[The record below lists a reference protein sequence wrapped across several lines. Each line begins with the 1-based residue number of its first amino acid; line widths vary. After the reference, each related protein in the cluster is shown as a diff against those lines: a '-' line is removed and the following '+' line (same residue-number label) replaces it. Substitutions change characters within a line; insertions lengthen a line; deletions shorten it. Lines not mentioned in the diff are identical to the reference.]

1 MVYNY
6 FMAIAG
12 RVRDNDQWRYFTGYF
27 IDTENAQD
35 RFDLKL
41 VERSSLDTECR
52 LSKATC
58 SKYKIAT
65 FSRKEHI
72 KAFQQAS
79 LDSLNDGKTF
89 DRYVNFKRVLRGLFM
104 LNLDKRGVNVNTIDR
119 DNIQY
124 IIGQTKE

>member
-6 FMAIAG
+6 FMAVAG
-12 RVRDNDQWRYFTGYF
+12 RVRDDGRWRYFTGYF
-27 IDTENAQD
+27 IDTENPQD

-41 VERSSLDTECR
+41 VERSSLDTSIQ

-58 SKYKIAT
+58 SKYKVAT
-65 FSRKEHI
+65 FVRKEHI
-72 KAFQQAS
+72 RAFQQAAI
-79 LDSLNDGKTF
+79 DALNDGKTF

-104 LNLDKRGVNVNTIDR
+104 LNLDKRGLDVNAIDR

-124 IIGQTKE
+124 LIGETI